1 MLWTFT
7 KSIRSPQPKLRT
19 MSVRG
24 IDPFEQVAWRHAIEW
39 QETHRTYEPDRA
51 QREALLGGLTPSMLA
66 SWSAT
71 IAAHRET
78 ERLSK
83 IWRDDSKAAIETWR
97 QVDATQR
104 ASVEVGFE
112 IGPGGLRALAVAEHE
127 RLMRMR
133 GIPWGSAFAHLAM
146 PAMGHLPF
154 GSRSGDL
161 QSLMGVMEHT
171 RSMRAALEFFVAKHP
186 DMRQQAPDW
195 MAGGEHRLRRAL
207 GRLDR
212 AVGQLWGHGA
222 EQGESECPPA
232 PIMMAP
238 AVQLLTGTRST
249 SVVLSRLAR
258 NDRDTSALDAALA
271 DADADAQVA
280 QWLPTGP
287 ALASR
292 LEAVLPS
299 AGDTFQGAVHAFQQQ
314 GPDYLRHMVISAR
327 ELLTHLLRAVAP
339 DEAVRRWHTPQTGV
353 TLYVAN
359 TKEISR
365 KARLAY
371 LTRNSSPGYALAL
384 SKDRDLIEGTWSVL
398 NEVAHSLVVP
408 LSPHEAELLLVRW
421 AGHVHFILVFA
432 ES

>member
-1 MLWTFT
+1 MSHRGTVHRTATQQEHITSTDMNTFEHT
-7 KSIRSPQPKLRT
+7 
-19 MSVRG
+19 
-24 IDPFEQVAWRHAIEW
+24 AWRRAIEA
-39 QETHRTYEPDRA
+39 QEMYRA
-51 QREALLGGLTPSMLA
+51 FERERAEREALLGGLTPSILA

-71 IAAHRET
+71 MAAHRET

-83 IWRDDSKAAIETWR
+83 LWRDDWKAAIETWHH
-97 QVDATQR
+97 VDAIQR
-104 ASVEVGFE
+104 ASVEVGFG
-112 IGPGGLRALAVAEHE
+112 IGAGGLRALAVAEHE

-133 GIPWGSAFAHLAM
+133 GIPWGSAFAQLAM
-146 PAMGHLPF
+146 PAMGHRPF
-154 GSRSGDL
+154 GSWSGDL
-161 QSLMGVMEHT
+161 QGLMGLMEHT
-171 RSMRAALEFFVAKHP
+171 TSVRAAMEFFVAKHP
-186 DMRQQAPDW
+186 DMRRQAPDG
-195 MAGGEHRLRRAL
+195 MAGGEHRLLRAL

-222 EQGESECPPA
+222 EPRESSERPPA

-249 SVVLSRLAR
+249 SVVLSRLAQD
-258 NDRDTSALDAALA
+258 DRDTSALVSALA

-280 QWLPTGP
+280 RWLTTGP

-292 LEAVLPS
+292 LEALLPG
-299 AGDTFQGAVHAFQQQ
+299 AGDTFLGAVHAFKQQ
-314 GPDYLRHMVISAR
+314 GPDCIRHMVISAR

-339 DEAVRRWHTPQTGV
+339 DDAVRTWHTPQSGV
-353 TLYVAN
+353 PLYVAT

-384 SKDRDLIEGTWSVL
+384 SKDRDLIEGTWAVL